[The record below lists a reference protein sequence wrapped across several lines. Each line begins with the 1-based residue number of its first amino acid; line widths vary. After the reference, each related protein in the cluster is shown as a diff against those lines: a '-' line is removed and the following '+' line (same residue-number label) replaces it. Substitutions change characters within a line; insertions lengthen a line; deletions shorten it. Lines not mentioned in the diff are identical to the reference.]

1 MAKKLCTKEIET
13 QYLHDKEFINI
24 EAYIACRLIPLD
36 KNPGVRPIGIGEVL
50 RRRIGKSVLSVV
62 KQDVLEAAG
71 NLQLCAGQ
79 PGGCEAAVHAVSDIL
94 KKTTQTPSYLFM
106 LQMPLML

>member
-1 MAKKLCTKEIET
+1 MAKKLCKEIET

-36 KNPGVRPIGIGEVL
+36 KNPCVRPIGIGEVL
-50 RRRIGKSVLSVV
+50 RRIIGKSVLSVV

-79 PGGCEAAVHAVSDIL
+79 SGGC
-94 KKTTQTPSYLFM
+94 
-106 LQMPLML
+106 